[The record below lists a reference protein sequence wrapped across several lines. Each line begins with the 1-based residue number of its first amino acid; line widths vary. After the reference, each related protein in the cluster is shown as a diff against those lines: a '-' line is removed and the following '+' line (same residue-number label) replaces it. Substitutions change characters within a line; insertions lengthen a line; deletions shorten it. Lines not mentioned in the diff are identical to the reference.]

1 VSFGADSPCVACC
14 IEAANR
20 EPRRGGRKPDMLLL
34 HYTGM
39 RSAAG
44 AVDWLT
50 RPDSKVSCHYAVD
63 EHGLITQMVPESLRA
78 WHAGVSHW
86 AGEDDINS
94 CSIGIEIHN
103 PGHHIDYWEF
113 SPAQM
118 AAVEA
123 LCADIVRRNG
133 IRPGRVLGHSDVA
146 PLRKDDPGEKF
157 DWRRL
162 AKAGAGLWVEPAPLN
177 DDTGLDIGAA
187 CPDVVRLQERLRA
200 IGYGIAASGTYDEVT
215 RRVVLAFQRHWRQT
229 RADGRAD
236 ASTLETL
243 ARLEAALEPNMRPRP
258 IRP

>member
-1 VSFGADSPCVACC
+1 MSIRADSACVTCCVA
-14 IEAANR
+14 AANH
-20 EPRRGGRKPDMLLL
+20 EPRRDGRRPDLLLL

-39 RSAAG
+39 RSATG

-50 RPDSKVSCHYAVD
+50 RAESKVSCHYAVD
-63 EHGLITQMVPESLRA
+63 EHGMITQMVPETLRA

-86 AGEDDINS
+86 AGEDDVNS

-103 PGHHIDYWEF
+103 PGHHIDYWDF

-123 LCADIVRRNG
+123 LCVDIVRRNG
-133 IRPGRVLGHSDVA
+133 IRPERVLGHSDVA
-146 PLRKDDPGEKF
+146 PQRKDDPGEKF

-162 AKAGAGLWVEPAPLN
+162 AKAGVGLWVEPAPLQ
-177 DDTGLDIGAA
+177 DDAGLDVHDCGPA
-187 CPDVVRLQERLRA
+187 VSRLQQRLKA
-200 IGYGIAASGTYDEVT
+200 IGYGVPTSGTYDEAT

-229 RADGRAD
+229 RCDGRAD

-243 ARLEAALEPNMRPRP
+243 TRLERSLR
-258 IRP
+258 